1 MAGVEDRAV
10 RRAVEAMQALIGP
23 LVERLAALEALQQ
36 VTADAVQR
44 VAAVDVRE
52 HRVKRDVDGRVVSVT
67 TATTGVSVV

>member
-1 MAGVEDRAV
+1 M
-10 RRAVEAMQALIGP
+10 RRAVEVMQALIGP

-67 TATTGVSVV
+67 TETTGVSVV